1 MNIQNLSNLSELL
14 NDLKIVSSYGREDIA
29 MVYLAESK
37 GGALIEFVESIQP
50 PIPREKKWVLI
61 VSTMD
66 GCPVGCMMCDAG
78 GYYKRK
84 LSEEEILAQI
94 VFLVSKRFG
103 TYVPVEKFKIQFA
116 RVGEPALNDN
126 VLSVLERLTHLIN
139 APGLM
144 PSISTVAP
152 AGRDS
157 WFERLEE
164 IKDKYY
170 VGKFQMQ
177 FSIHS
182 TSEEQRDRIIPIK
195 KWSFLQIAQYGE
207 RFVKNGDR
215 KVTLNFALARENE
228 ADAIVIQ
235 RYFNPEK
242 FLVKITPVNPTY
254 RATENGLNSD
264 VDEQGLVLKHRRFV
278 EELDKNG
285 YEVIISV
292 GEIEENKIGSNC
304 GQYVQRHLSAQRKLE
319 NSYVF
324 VDR

>member
-1 MNIQNLSNLSELL
+1 MRVEALS
-14 NDLKIVSSYGREDIA
+14 NDLKIIASYGKEDIA

-37 GGALIEFVESIQP
+37 NGALIEFVESVQP

-84 LSEEEILAQI
+84 LTEEEILAQI
-94 VFLVSKRFG
+94 LFLVNRR
-103 TYVPVEKFKIQFA
+103 YDHQVPVEKFKIQFA

-126 VLSVLERLTHLIN
+126 VLNVLERLPSLLN

-152 AGRDS
+152 VGRNS
-157 WFERLEE
+157 WFERLLD
-164 IKDKYY
+164 IKNKYY

-182 TSEEQRDRIIPIK
+182 TNQEQRSKIIPVK
-195 KWSFLQIAQYGE
+195 KWDFSEIARYGE
-207 RFVKNGDR
+207 AFVLPQDR

-228 ADAIVIQ
+228 ADSTVIKK
-235 RYFNPEK
+235 YFDPKK
-242 FLVKITPVNPTY
+242 FLIKITPVNPTY
-254 RATENGLNSD
+254 RAMENGLNSD
-264 VDEQGLVLKHRRFV
+264 VDERGLVLKHREFV
-278 EELDKNG
+278 EELEKDG
-285 YEVIISV
+285 YEVIVSV
-292 GEIEENKIGSNC
+292 GELEENKIGSNC
-304 GQYVQRHLSAQRKLE
+304 GQYVQRHLSAQRKLAD
-319 NSYVF
+319 SYVF
-324 VDR
+324 VDK